1 MNNKLPLSAAFICLL
16 GACSIPA
23 PLPPAALPASTSAV
37 QVDRLW
43 STNLSSSLAY
53 LHYKTSIAIDAD
65 TVYACSNRRLSAL
78 DKASGA
84 IIWQKVNSAAY
95 SACLNLQDQRL
106 YVGDSHGE
114 LSALNT
120 SGDVLWSE
128 RLSAG
133 LYHLPLIGA
142 DKLLALSED
151 SQLHLLNASTGARI
165 LTLPGRRPQFSLQGA
180 SAPAYSTSQAFY
192 SLGGNVVTAMQL
204 SNGQLNWEQELSG
217 VPDSGSGVSAIEQIR
232 ANLQYSDQRVYALP
246 YQGRMAALDAQSGA
260 IIWEKELSSS
270 RDFLLTG
277 DDIYLFDNDATLTKL
292 AATTGVEAWRAP
304 ELANRDFTAPVLLQ
318 SLVLAADAYGYLHFF
333 AAEDGSYLDTQRIS
347 PYAVRSL
354 TVVGNEVYALDAKG
368 WLQSL
373 AVNP

>member
-1 MNNKLPLSAAFICLL
+1 MNNKALLSAALISLL
-16 GACSIPA
+16 SACSIPA
-23 PLPPAALPASTSAV
+23 PLPPAALPDATSEV

-43 STNLSSSLAY
+43 STHLSSSLAY
-53 LHYKTSIAIDAD
+53 LHYKTSIAVDAD

-78 DKASGA
+78 DKTTGV
-84 IIWQKVNSAAY
+84 ITWQKVNSAAY

-106 YVGDSHGE
+106 YVGDSHGQ
-114 LSALNT
+114 LSALSP

-128 RLSAG
+128 RLSA
-133 LYHLPLIGA
+133 
-142 DKLLALSED
+142 ALSED

-180 SAPAYSTSQAFY
+180 SAPAYSASQAFY
-192 SLGGNVVTAMQL
+192 SISGNVVTAMQL

-217 VPDSGSGVSAIEQIR
+217 APDSGSGVSAIEQIR
-232 ANLQYSDQRVYALP
+232 ANLQHSGDRVYALP

-270 RDFLLTG
+270 RDFLIK
-277 DDIYLFDNDATLTKL
+277 DNDIYLFDDDSTLTKL
-292 AATTGVEAWRAP
+292 TATTGVESWRAP
-304 ELANRDFTAPVLLQ
+304 KLANRDFTAPALVQ

-333 AAEDGSYLDTQRIS
+333 AAADGSYLDSQRIS
-347 PYAVRSL
+347 PYAIRGLAVA
-354 TVVGNEVYALDAKG
+354 GNAVYALDAKG

-373 AVNP
+373 SIEP

>member
-1 MNNKLPLSAAFICLL
+1 MNNKVLLSTALISLL
-16 GACSIPA
+16 SACSIPA
-23 PLPPAALPASTSAV
+23 PLPPAPLPTATSEV
-37 QVDRLW
+37 QVKRLW
-43 STNLSSSLAY
+43 STHLSSSLAY
-53 LHYKTSIAIDAD
+53 LHYKTSIAVNAD
-65 TVYACSNRRLSAL
+65 TVYACSNKRLSAL
-78 DKASGA
+78 DKTSGA
-84 IIWQKVNSAAY
+84 ITWQKVNSAAY

-106 YVGDSHGE
+106 YVGDSHGQ
-114 LSALNT
+114 LSALSP

-133 LYHLPLIGA
+133 LYHLPRVSA

-180 SAPAYSTSQAFY
+180 SAPAYSRSQAFY
-192 SLGGNVVTAMQL
+192 SISGNVVTAMQL

-217 VPDSGSGVSAIEQIR
+217 APDSGSGVSAIEQIR
-232 ANLQYSDQRVYALP
+232 ANLQHSGDRVYALP

-270 RDFLLTG
+270 RDFLLEG
-277 DDIYLFDNDATLTKL
+277 NDIYLFDDDATLTKL
-292 AATTGVEAWRAP
+292 TASTGIEAWRAP
-304 ELANRDFTAPVLLQ
+304 ELANRDFTAPVLVQ

-333 AAEDGSYLDTQRIS
+333 AAADGSYLDTQRIS
-347 PYAVRSL
+347 PYVIRSL
-354 TVVGNEVYALDAKG
+354 AVAGNAVYTLDAKG

-373 AVNP
+373 IIEP